1 MAKPPGKGPSRAS
14 RTAQTSADR
23 TQAGRTQAG
32 RTQAGRTQAGRTL
45 AAKAKL
51 AGAHAART
59 EAGRAKAG
67 KAAPGKAT
75 PGKAAAGKA
84 SPAGSA
90 AGGTRAAKS
99 PAADAPAGKGQASKV
114 GAGKAGAGKARA
126 TAQSAAGRQLTERV
140 KTARG
145 RKTSSQRWL
154 QRQLN
159 DPYVAAAKAQGY
171 RSRAAWKLAEMDDRF
186 RLLKPGARI
195 LDLGAAPGGWAQVAV
210 ERCGRNAR
218 IVALDINP
226 MDPVPGAEVL
236 LGDILDAETP
246 ARIRAALDGP
256 ADLVLSDMAP
266 PATGHRQTDH
276 IRIMALCE
284 GRAGPGLRGA
294 GAGRQ
299 LPLQGA
305 AGRRRGQPAAAHEA
319 GFPHRAPCQ
328 AAGQPQRQR
337 RGLCHRTGLSR
348 RTAGR
353 GPGPRRSGS
362 RRPAGPARRLTRGG

>member
-14 RTAQTSADR
+14 RTAQTP
-23 TQAGRTQAG
+23 AGRTQAG
-32 RTQAGRTQAGRTL
+32 RTQ

-67 KAAPGKAT
+67 KAAPGKA
-75 PGKAAAGKA
+75 AAGKA

-90 AGGTRAAKS
+90 AGGTRAAKP

-284 GRAGPGLRGA
+284 AALDLACEVLAPDGSFLCKVLQGGAEGSLLQRMKLDFRTVRHAKPPASRSDSAEAYVIAQGFRGA
-294 GAGRQ
+294 REVEGPDPGDPDPGD
-299 LPLQGA
+299 LPD
-305 AGRRRGQPAAAHEA
+305 P
-319 GFPHRAPCQ
+319 
-328 AAGQPQRQR
+328 
-337 RGLCHRTGLSR
+337 
-348 RTAGR
+348 
-353 GPGPRRSGS
+353 
-362 RRPAGPARRLTRGG
+362 RGG